1 MLILFSLIFALVI
14 SLTIVT
20 ILYVR
25 LRNDSQTAEK
35 KQQQKITLLKMEA
48 IRARM
53 TPHFLF
59 NALSALSAENTGT
72 DEIRSKIKTVMS
84 LLRRSV
90 DNTEQPAIPICEEL
104 ELVKGYIELQ
114 KLHIPE
120 PFMVTIDIDPE
131 TNMNHPVPSMIL
143 QIPVENA
150 IKHGLLPL
158 SGEKRLEIRIGKYD
172 SGLKITV
179 EDNGVGYRA
188 SVNRATGAGTG
199 LKILYQTIDLLNLK
213 NNDKIEFS
221 ITDKSSEETPVQGTI
236 VEIKVPDKYV
246 FDI

>member
-14 SLTIVT
+14 SLTVVT

-25 LRNDSQTAEK
+25 LRNDSRSAEK
-35 KQQQKITLLKMEA
+35 KQQKKITLLKMEA

-59 NALSALSAENTGT
+59 NALSALTAENTGT

-90 DNTEQPAIPICEEL
+90 DNTEQLGIPLSEEL

-120 PFMVTIDIDPE
+120 PFMVTIDIEPGI
-131 TNMNHPVPSMIL
+131 NMDQLIPAMIL

-158 SGEKRLEIRIGKYD
+158 SGEKRLEIRVGKYE

-179 EDNGVGYRA
+179 EDNGVGYLDSA
-188 SVNRATGAGTG
+188 NRTIGTGTG
-199 LKILYQTIDLLNLK
+199 LKILYQTIALLNLK
-213 NNDKIEFS
+213 NSHKIEFS
-221 ITDKSSEETPVQGTI
+221 ITDQSSKGIPGQGTVVKI
-236 VEIKVPDKYV
+236 RVPDNYN
-246 FDI
+246 FEI